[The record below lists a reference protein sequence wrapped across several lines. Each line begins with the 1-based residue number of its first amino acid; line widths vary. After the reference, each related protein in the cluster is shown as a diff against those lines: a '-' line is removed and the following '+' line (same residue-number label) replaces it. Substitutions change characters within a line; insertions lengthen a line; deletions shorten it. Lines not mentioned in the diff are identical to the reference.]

1 MVLEEEFDMGL
12 DEDEIGYLA
21 LHFNLALERE
31 KLQIIN
37 LKKIL
42 IICST
47 GGGMA
52 NLLAFKV
59 SSNFAKYIS
68 KIDTADLHEVSE
80 KNLDEYDY
88 VLTTVPLPYELQKP
102 VLQISHMLSSND
114 IGNINS
120 FFVAQKESWGLIDIL
135 SPEDFMTDIKGESKQ
150 EIINAIVLRLKLNH
164 QLQEDFYEQ
173 TLRREALFSTEID
186 NKIAFPHPLVQETNE
201 TFMSVT
207 ILNKPVFWTHD
218 YVQVILIGNV
228 KKGDGAK
235 AQRMY
240 EEFAKLVSSKESI
253 LTLIK
258 NPTYQT
264 LVNEIEKQ
272 GEH

>member
-1 MVLEEEFDMGL
+1 M
-12 DEDEIGYLA
+12 
-21 LHFNLALERE
+21 
-31 KLQIIN
+31 
-37 LKKIL
+37 
-42 IICST
+42 
-47 GGGMA
+47 
-52 NLLAFKV
+52 
-59 SSNFAKYIS
+59 
-68 KIDTADLHEVSE
+68 
-80 KNLDEYDY
+80 
-88 VLTTVPLPYELQKP
+88 TTVPLPYELQKP

-114 IGNINS
+114 IGNINN

-135 SPEDFMTDIKGESKQ
+135 SPEDFMTDIKGENKH

-164 QLQEDFYEQ
+164 QLQADFYEQ

-186 NKIAFPHPLVQETNE
+186 NKIAFPHPLMQETNE

-240 EEFAKLVSSKESI
+240 EEFAKLVSNKESI